1 MTKQQKD
8 MMEAFAQFMA
18 SQGTAIAK
26 PKARKTREVKP
37 CENIDVQVRDGKAI
51 LTIDLTVT
59 GRPTSNCE
67 VDGKNCLTIPYLY
80 IDVFARFYLT
90 SFPRL
95 WFSYSCTLTSHK
107 LCKGFHH
114 VLLLLCHKITSF
126 LFNF

>member
-59 GRPTSNCE
+59 GRPTSNNS
-67 VDGKNCLTIPYLY
+67 GNTNIASTLGQW
-80 IDVFARFYLT
+80 IDLG
-90 SFPRL
+90 S
-95 WFSYSCTLTSHK
+95 
-107 LCKGFHH
+107 G
-114 VLLLLCHKITSF
+114 IT
-126 LFNF
+126 FNLNAIKR